1 MIADIILIVMF
12 VFLGGVLGVAVEFQK
27 YLYPIYLAFVLLIAS
42 EFLKLL
48 QRVITL
54 NARK

>member
-12 VFLGGVLGVAVEFQK
+12 VFLGGVLGVVVEFQK